1 MLPRIAAIL
10 LASSTAAAAADG
22 ATLMV
27 VEKKANQVGFYT
39 SAGERAAGVAVG
51 ETPHEMALSAD
62 GRYAYVSDNGVLWM
76 DYEGPGG
83 NTVSVIDIAARKRI
97 GILPLGK
104 FHRPHGIGIDPTS
117 SRAFI
122 TSENPDRLVLAD
134 LDALAVIRDFDNGG
148 ADPHMVTF
156 DSRGEWGYV
165 SNTASGTVGAVHAVT
180 GELRTIPVGK
190 GPQGSLLSRDGSKL
204 WVTCRDDNRIDIVDT
219 DAKKVVG
226 SIATGEGVNRVA
238 ATPDERLLV
247 YSLQRGESVGIA
259 DAAAGKQIA
268 EIALGGAPLSISL
281 SRDGKHA
288 FAGVQDSDQ
297 IWIVS
302 VPRRT
307 VVQVIDTPKG
317 AGPDPVMEI
326 GQYMPPNG
334 R

>member
-1 MLPRIAAIL
+1 MLPLIAAIL
-10 LASSTAAAAADG
+10 PASSTAAAAADG

-104 FHRPHGIGIDPTS
+104 FHRPHGIGLDPTS

-190 GPQGSLLSRDGSKL
+190 GPQGSLLSRDG
-204 WVTCRDDNRIDIVDT
+204 
-219 DAKKVVG
+219 
-226 SIATGEGVNRVA
+226 
-238 ATPDERLLV
+238 
-247 YSLQRGESVGIA
+247 
-259 DAAAGKQIA
+259 
-268 EIALGGAPLSISL
+268 
-281 SRDGKHA
+281 KHA